1 MKEKVPTYLKEF
13 YIDSID
19 YEAENNIQINTDANT
34 EKTKNEILDHIK
46 KLDELF
52 ENIKKGEV
60 QTKTE
65 NGTKKTLQG
74 IFYTINEKTYT
85 KYQTL
90 KEEPEEVKKQNQ

>member
-1 MKEKVPTYLKEF
+1 MKYYTT
-13 YIDSID
+13 
-19 YEAENNIQINTDANT
+19 NIQ
-34 EKTKNEILDHIK
+34 
-46 KLDELF
+46 
-52 ENIKKGEV
+52 KGEV

-74 IFYTINEKTYT
+74 IFYMINEKTYT

>member
-19 YEAENNIQINTDANT
+19 YEAENNNQINTDANT

-52 ENIKKGEV
+52 ENIQKGEV

-74 IFYTINEKTYT
+74 IFYMINEKTYT
-85 KYQTL
+85 KYQIL

>member
-19 YEAENNIQINTDANT
+19 YEAENNNQINTDANT
-34 EKTKNEILDHIK
+34 EKTKNEILDQ
-46 KLDELF
+46 
-52 ENIKKGEV
+52 NIQKGEV

-74 IFYTINEKTYT
+74 IFYMINEKTYT
-85 KYQTL
+85 KYQIL